1 MIVDGQYRSETAE
14 REPAGVLST
23 DTQIVKAHNKWQN
36 RINLRTVLSVQA
48 LNMNTAW
55 ADLRY
60 AVRGL
65 RRSPLFAS
73 VAILSLALGI
83 GANTAIFTLID
94 QILLRKL
101 PVSHP
106 EQLVMVSQD
115 ADNNGSNMGSRMN
128 SYPIY
133 QDFQQKA
140 EPFSEVMCRRLIP
153 ASVSVGDRTERVRA
167 EMVSGN
173 YFSML
178 GVTAAVGR
186 VFNSAE
192 DDQIFGGHPVA
203 VLSYAYWTSRFARD
217 PGIVGQ
223 KVLVNNY
230 PMTVVGVSASG
241 FAGLDPA
248 EGADIRVPILM
259 KSLIAPEWSWLQ
271 LTDRRS
277 KWVQVF
283 ARLKPGYTVESA
295 RPPLQGLYTQIR
307 AYEMTLPR
315 AKTWSQYTRE
325 RFMKGHIVVAK
336 ADLGFSPLR
345 NDFSTALIVLMC
357 MVGLVL
363 LIACANVANLL
374 IARAFMRQKEIAVR
388 LSLGSS
394 RSRLVRQL
402 LVESLV
408 LSAAGG
414 AIGLAIAVGLTRWLL
429 ALVPQEGQP
438 LLISAHPDMRILLFA
453 LAVTFAT
460 GIVFGLLPALR
471 ASRPD
476 PWSTLKDTMGS
487 IAGTGGSL
495 FLRKG
500 LVTAQVALS
509 FLLLFGAGLFVRSLQ
524 NLKGTETGVVVDNL
538 LMFQLSPALSG
549 YDNQRGTIFY
559 RELLE
564 KLRATPGLTSV
575 AMGSVPI
582 LAGDE
587 WDSSIGVEGHQEK
600 EGEDMQAFMNAISP
614 GYFATLKIPMLEG
627 RDFRDSDAKEQP
639 DVAIVNRKFAEHFF
653 PGSSAIGKR
662 LSQGSGPRAKLT
674 IQIVGVVADAL
685 YEGPREGVHRQV
697 YLPNWGANSA
707 VFYARAQTA
716 STSAFNLIRNDVR
729 ELDSGIPVYD
739 MKTVEAQLDQTL
751 LTDRLVAMLSAGF
764 GALATLLAA
773 IGLYGVMAFVVARRR
788 KELGIRLALG
798 AQPRFVIWLVM
809 REVLTLLAIGLA
821 IGIPAAMTLGHYVS
835 TQLYR
840 IQGSDP
846 TIAVWTMVFLA
857 IVSASAGLIPAH
869 RASRIDPILALRTE

>member
-1 MIVDGQYRSETAE
+1 MRD
-14 REPAGVLST
+14 
-23 DTQIVKAHNKWQN
+23 
-36 RINLRTVLSVQA
+36 A
-48 LNMNTAW
+48 L

-60 AVRGL
+60 ALRGL

-106 EQLVMVSQD
+106 EQLVMVYQD
-115 ADNNGSNMGSRMN
+115 ADNNGSNMGARMN
-128 SYPIY
+128 SYPLY
-133 QDFQQKA
+133 QDLQQKA
-140 EPFSEVMCRRLIP
+140 EPFSEVMCRRLIA
-153 ASVSVGDRTERVRA
+153 ASVSIGDRTERVRA

-173 YFSML
+173 YFTML
-178 GVTAAVGR
+178 GVKPAVGR

-192 DDQIFGGHPVA
+192 DDQVVGGHPVV
-203 VLSYAYWTSRFARD
+203 VLGYSYWNSRFARD
-217 PGIVGQ
+217 PNIVGE
-223 KVLVNNY
+223 KILVNNY
-230 PMTVVGVSASG
+230 PMTIVGVSAPG

-248 EGADIRVPILM
+248 EGADIRVPVLM
-259 KSLIAPEWSWLQ
+259 KPLITPEWSWLDMN
-271 LTDRRS
+271 DRRS

-283 ARLKPGYTVESA
+283 ARLKTGYTAESA
-295 RPPLQGLYTQIR
+295 LPPLQGLYTQIR

-315 AKTWSQYTRE
+315 AKNWSQYTRD
-325 RFMKGHIVVAK
+325 RFMKGHIVISN
-336 ADLGFSPLR
+336 ADLGYSPLR
-345 NDFSTALIVLMC
+345 NDFSTALVVLMC

-394 RSRLVRQL
+394 RARLVRQL

-408 LSAAGG
+408 LACAGG
-414 AIGLAIAVGLTRWLL
+414 ALGLAIAFALTRWLL
-429 ALVPQEGQP
+429 ALVPQEGEP
-438 LLISAHPDMRILLFA
+438 LLISAHPDVRILLFA
-453 LAVTFAT
+453 LGITFAT
-460 GIVFGLLPALR
+460 GIIFGLLPALR

-487 IAGTGGSL
+487 IAGAGGSL

-524 NLKGTETGVVVDNL
+524 NLKGTETGMAVDNL
-538 LMFQLSPALSG
+538 LMFQMSPALSG
-549 YDNQRGTIFY
+549 YDGQRGTIFY
-559 RELLE
+559 RQLLE
-564 KLRATPGLTSV
+564 RLRATPGFTSV
-575 AMGSVPI
+575 AMGSLAL

-587 WDSSIGVEGHQEK
+587 WDSSMGVEGHEAK
-600 EGEDMQAFMNAISP
+600 DGEDMQAFMNTVSP
-614 GYFATLKIPMLEG
+614 GYFATLKIPILEG
-627 RDFRDSDAKEQP
+627 RDFRDSDAKETP

-653 PGSSAIGKR
+653 PGASAIGKH
-662 LSQGSGPRAKLT
+662 LSQGAGPRAKLT
-674 IQIVGVVADAL
+674 IQIVGVVGDTL

-697 YLPNWGANSA
+697 YLPNWGANTS
-707 VFYARAQTA
+707 VFYVRAQAA
-716 STSAFNLIRNDVR
+716 SASAFNLIRNDVR
-729 ELDSGIPVYD
+729 DLDPGIPVYD
-739 MKTVEAQLDQTL
+739 TKTLEAQLDETL

-798 AQPRFVIWLVM
+798 AQPGFVIWLVM
-809 REVLTLLAIGLA
+809 REVLLLLAIGLA
-821 IGIPAAMTLGHYVS
+821 IGIPAAMSLGHYVS
-835 TQLYR
+835 AQLYG
-840 IQGSDP
+840 IEGADP
-846 TIAVWTMVFLA
+846 TIAAWTMVFLA
-857 IVSASAGLIPAH
+857 VISAAAGLIPAH